1 MSLIPYLPLANPFNR
16 YSIEAPSTAWADAE
30 RQIDKATRTGG
41 ASSMTVAVATGE
53 KKRKAGEAVSEALA
67 EVDKGKEAREG
78 GKKKKFKGGRK

>member
-1 MSLIPYLPLANPFNR
+1 
-16 YSIEAPSTAWADAE
+16 
-30 RQIDKATRTGG
+30 
-41 ASSMTVAVATGE
+41 MTVAVATGE